1 MGDVPPSTDRRAV
14 RRWRARRHFLHGDPA
29 DAPEVVARR
38 LLGVQAQ
45 VASAAEQAVAVRGPG
60 PDEVRA
66 GLRRGSLVRAW
77 AARGTLHLLEAAQA
91 PDVLALLAAARTW
104 EKGAWQREFATSTEI
119 GRLGELVAELLPGR
133 TLTRDELVAE
143 LAAHVDDHLTTKL
156 SSGWGTLLKPLAWQ
170 GLLVNGTPR
179 DGRPTF
185 AAPADVVPNWPG
197 LPRPDDAA
205 GRVIEAYLGAYGP
218 ASPATF
224 DEWLL
229 RGATARATL
238 RRWFAELTDAGT
250 LSPVEVRDP
259 DGGAVTLHARTRDLD
274 ALCGPGADPPGDEV
288 RLLPA
293 FDQWILGPGT
303 KDPHVVPAAHR
314 RDVSRAAGW
323 IAPVVLRDA
332 RVVGTWEAATDGP
345 AITLFPGESALP
357 AASLDAERER
367 WRAIEAARTGNP

>member
-1 MGDVPPSTDRRAV
+1 MADVPPSTDRRAV
-14 RRWRARRHFLHGDPA
+14 RAWRARRHFLHGDPA
-29 DAPEVVARR
+29 SAPETVARR

-45 VASAAEQAVAVRGPG
+45 VTSAAEQAVAVRGPQ

-66 GLRRGSLVRAW
+66 ALGRGSLVRTW
-77 AARGTLHLLEAAQA
+77 SARGTLHLLEAAQA
-91 PDVLALLAAARTW
+91 PDLLALLAAARTW

-119 GRLGELVAELLPGR
+119 ERLGELVADLLPGR

-143 LAAHVDDHLTTKL
+143 LAAHVDDHLTAKL

-170 GLLVNGTPR
+170 GLLVNGAPR

-185 AAPADVVPNWPG
+185 AAPADVVPGWRA

-205 GRVIEAYLGAYGP
+205 GRVVEAYLGAYGP

-229 RGATARATL
+229 RGGTPRATL
-238 RRWFAELTDAGT
+238 RRWFTDLTDAGA
-250 LSPVEVRDP
+250 LSPVEVHDP
-259 DGGAVTLHARTRDLD
+259 DGGTVILHARTCDLD
-274 ALCGPGADPPGDEV
+274 ALCGPAPHPPGDEV

-314 RDVSRAAGW
+314 RDVSRVAGW
-323 IAPVVLRDA
+323 IAPVVLRGA
-332 RVVGTWEAATDGP
+332 RVVGTWEAAPGGP
-345 AITLFPGESALP
+345 AITTFPGEPALP
-357 AASLDAERER
+357 AAALDAERER
-367 WRAIEAARTGNP
+367 WRAIEAARTGSP